1 MVAQRLYNPATDS
14 DNRIGQRKELVMAI
28 NTGKVVAGGL
38 VAGVV
43 ANAIDFVTNT
53 YVLAADWQG
62 WASAHNVDPATL
74 TSGAV
79 AGTWTAVDFV
89 YGLLLV
95 FTYAAIR
102 PRFGAGV
109 KTAIIA
115 GLVLFLAPTIVLAG
129 FTQMGMLTPAMYVK
143 GTIGGIVSTL
153 AASVAGAA
161 IYKEDAKGSPAFAR
175 S

>member
-1 MVAQRLYNPATDS
+1 
-14 DNRIGQRKELVMAI
+14 MAI

-43 ANAIDFVTNT
+43 ANAIDFVNNS
-53 YVLAADWQG
+53 YVLAADMQA
-62 WASAHNVDPATL
+62 WAASHNIDPATL

-79 AGTWTAVDFV
+79 AGTWVVVDFI

-102 PRFGAGV
+102 PRFGPGV

-115 GLVLFLAPTIVLAG
+115 GLAVFLSPTIVLLG
-129 FTQMGMLTPAMYVK
+129 FTQMGMFTMAMFVK
-143 GTIGGIVSTL
+143 GTIGAIVATL

-161 IYKEDAKGSPAFAR
+161 VYKEAGAAAAGAAYAR
-175 S
+175 

>member
-1 MVAQRLYNPATDS
+1 
-14 DNRIGQRKELVMAI
+14 MAI

-53 YVLAADWQG
+53 YVLAADMQA
-62 WASAHNVDPATL
+62 WAASHNIDPASL

-79 AGTWTAVDFV
+79 AGTWVAVDFV

-95 FTYAAIR
+95 FTYAAMR
-102 PRFGAGV
+102 PRFGPGV
-109 KTAIIA
+109 RTAVIA
-115 GLVLFLAPTIVLAG
+115 GCAVFLAPTIVLLG
-129 FTQMGMLTPAMYVK
+129 FTQMGWFTMAMFVK
-143 GTIGGIVSTL
+143 GTIGAIVATL

-161 IYKEDAKGSPAFAR
+161 IYKEEGAGVPAFAR